1 MFFPLKL
8 SWTIDQYQLIMQ
20 VLGVVIIAIMLVYVG
35 LSSKNAE

>member
-20 VLGVVIIAIMLVYVG
+20 LLGVVIIVIMLVYVG